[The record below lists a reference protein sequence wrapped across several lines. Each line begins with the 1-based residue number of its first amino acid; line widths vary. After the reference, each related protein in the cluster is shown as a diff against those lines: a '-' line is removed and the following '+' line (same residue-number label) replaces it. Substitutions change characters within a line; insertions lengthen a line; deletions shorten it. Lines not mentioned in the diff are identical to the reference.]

1 MKDKKKKLIVLICF
15 FLVIGMIW
23 FMDTD
28 RYIRDNIITI
38 DKVDSIY
45 IVTEDKIVSYP
56 FNEKLIELVSY
67 GGFVVKADNFFIEL
81 FAPYSNNLT
90 KVDMN
95 IRYNKGDSTVATA
108 DIYESNKNP
117 EEYILYM
124 NNVYWTTNS
133 KLEDLLDLLELI
145 E

>member
-1 MKDKKKKLIVLICF
+1 MKNQKKKLIIVICF

-28 RYIRDNIITI
+28 RYIRDNIVAI
-38 DKVDSIY
+38 DEADSIY
-45 IVTEDKIVSYP
+45 IVTDDNIVYYP
-56 FNEKLIELVSY
+56 FDEKLIDLLSY
-67 GGFVVKADNFFIEL
+67 GGFVVKADNFFVEL
-81 FAPYSNNLT
+81 FTPYSNKLT
-90 KVDMN
+90 KVDMS
-95 IRYNKGDSTVATA
+95 IRYNKSEDTIATA
-108 DIYESNKNP
+108 DVFKSNENP

-133 KLEDLLDLLELI
+133 KFADLLELI

>member
-1 MKDKKKKLIVLICF
+1 MENQKKKLIIVICF

-28 RYIRDNIITI
+28 RYIRDNIVAI
-38 DKVDSIY
+38 DEADSIY
-45 IVTEDKIVSYP
+45 IVTDDNIVYYP
-56 FNEKLIELVSY
+56 FDEKLIDLLSY
-67 GGFVVKADNFFIEL
+67 GGFVVKADNFFVEL
-81 FAPYSNNLT
+81 FTPYSNKLT
-90 KVDMN
+90 KVDMS
-95 IRYNKGDSTVATA
+95 IRYNKSEDTIATA
-108 DIYESNKNP
+108 DVFKSNENP

-133 KLEDLLDLLELI
+133 KFAELLELI

>member
-1 MKDKKKKLIVLICF
+1 MKNQKKKLIIVICF

-28 RYIRDNIITI
+28 RYIRDNIVAI
-38 DKVDSIY
+38 DEADSIY
-45 IVTEDKIVSYP
+45 IVTDDNIVYYP
-56 FNEKLIELVSY
+56 FDEKLIDLLSY
-67 GGFVVKADNFFIEL
+67 GGFVVKADNFFVEL
-81 FAPYSNNLT
+81 FTPYSNKLT
-90 KVDMN
+90 KVDMS
-95 IRYNKGDSTVATA
+95 IRYNKSEDTIATA
-108 DIYESNKNP
+108 DVFKSNENP

-133 KLEDLLDLLELI
+133 KFAELLELI

>member
-1 MKDKKKKLIVLICF
+1 MKNQKKKLIIVICF

-28 RYIRDNIITI
+28 RYIRDNIVAI
-38 DKVDSIY
+38 DEADSIY
-45 IVTEDKIVSYP
+45 IVTDDNIVSYP
-56 FNEKLIELVSY
+56 FDKKLIDLLSY
-67 GGFVVKADNFFIEL
+67 GGFVVKADNFFVE
-81 FAPYSNNLT
+81 FFVPYSNKLT
-90 KVDMN
+90 KVDMS
-95 IRYNKGDSTVATA
+95 IRYNKSEDMIATA
-108 DIYESNKNP
+108 DVFKSNENP

-133 KLEDLLDLLELI
+133 KFADLLELI

>member
-1 MKDKKKKLIVLICF
+1 MKNQKKKLIIVICF

-28 RYIRDNIITI
+28 RYIRDNIVAI
-38 DKVDSIY
+38 DEADSIY
-45 IVTEDKIVSYP
+45 IVTDDNIVSYP
-56 FNEKLIELVSY
+56 FDEKLIDLLSY
-67 GGFVVKADNFFIEL
+67 GGFVVKADNFFVEL
-81 FAPYSNNLT
+81 FTPYSNKLT
-90 KVDMN
+90 KVDMS
-95 IRYNKGDSTVATA
+95 IRYNKSEDTIATA
-108 DIYESNKNP
+108 DVFKSNENP

-133 KLEDLLDLLELI
+133 KFAELLELI

>member
-1 MKDKKKKLIVLICF
+1 MKNQKKKLIIVICF

-28 RYIRDNIITI
+28 RYIRDNIVAI
-38 DKVDSIY
+38 DEADSIY
-45 IVTEDKIVSYP
+45 IVTDDNIVSYP
-56 FNEKLIELVSY
+56 FDEKLIDLLSY
-67 GGFVVKADNFFIEL
+67 GGFVVKADNFFVEL
-81 FAPYSNNLT
+81 FAPYSNKLT
-90 KVDMN
+90 KVDMS
-95 IRYNKGDSTVATA
+95 IRYNKNEDTIATA
-108 DIYESNKNP
+108 DVFKANENP

-133 KLEDLLDLLELI
+133 KFAELLELI

>member
-1 MKDKKKKLIVLICF
+1 MKNQKKKLIIIICF

-28 RYIRDNIITI
+28 RYIRDNIVAI
-38 DKVDSIY
+38 DEADSIY
-45 IVTEDKIVSYP
+45 IVTDDNIVYYP
-56 FNEKLIELVSY
+56 FDEKLIDLLSY
-67 GGFVVKADNFFIEL
+67 GGFVVKADNFFVEL
-81 FAPYSNNLT
+81 FAPYSNKLT
-90 KVDMN
+90 KVDMS
-95 IRYNKGDSTVATA
+95 IRYNKSEDTIATA
-108 DIYESNKNP
+108 DVFKSNENP

-133 KLEDLLDLLELI
+133 KFADLLELI